1 MGCVAMSD
9 VLNAIPLLKED
20 HISQVPALQVLQN
33 LGYTYLTPEEA
44 LAYRGGRTSSVLL
57 EGILAVQ
64 LRKINRIRFKGQ
76 THAFSEGNIQSAIQD
91 LKSQLF
97 EGLIRTNEKVYDLL
111 TLGKSMPQV
120 IDRDMKSF
128 PLNYIDWAD
137 WQNNAFHVAEEF
149 PVDRT
154 ASSDT
159 RRPDLVLFVNG
170 VPFAVI
176 ECKRHVDPSGK
187 AEKDP
192 LDQAISQHIRNQKE
206 DEIPRLFV
214 YAQLLLAISKNHA
227 KYATV
232 GTPAKFWAWWRED
245 LDEAALQQ
253 LVNRPLAVEQKDRV
267 FAGRFRYVRAHFEA
281 LEGAGREPSDQDR
294 ALFAL
299 CRPERL
305 LELTLRYTVF
315 DAGERKVARYQ
326 QYFTVRK
333 ILDRIRQTDRD
344 GRRTGGVVWHTQGS
358 GKSLTMVMLAEA
370 IAMEQLDRYKI
381 VLVTDRVDLDDQLY
395 KTFQHCGG
403 EPVQAT
409 TGKHLLDLLAGE
421 KSRII
426 TSVIDKFEAAV
437 AARGVCN
444 DNPNI
449 FVLVDESHRTQ
460 YGSLHAHMRRALP
473 NACFIGFTGTPVM
486 KKDRNTV
493 EKFGGMIEPAYTI
506 HDAVKDRAVV
516 PLLYEGRHVDQVVDQ
531 KAIDAW
537 FERITGNLTPEQATD
552 LKKKFSRQQQLNKAL
567 QRVRVIAW
575 DIGKHFVDN
584 WKGTPFKAQL
594 VAPDRPTAL
603 LYKEFLDE
611 FGEVSSEVLISDPDE
626 REGEDDIHAE
636 SKEAVVRFWKAMM
649 AKYGT
654 EKEYN
659 RQVINAFK
667 HSEEPEIIIVVSK
680 LTTGFDAPRN
690 TVLYLCRP
698 MQGHELLQTIARVN
712 RLYEGKD
719 FGYVIDYCGVLK
731 RLDEALDLYGSLE
744 EFAAADVEGVVTDV
758 SDEVRKLPQR
768 HSDLWDVF
776 KTITNRRDEE
786 AYERFLA
793 DEAERVKFYERL
805 RDFGRALAVALSTAK
820 FIQET
825 PEPRVSKYK
834 ADLRFFMALRAA
846 VRRRYAEVVD
856 FHEYESRIQK
866 LLDAHVG
873 AVDVATLTP
882 LVNIFDVDAFAKEIE
897 KLESPSSKA
906 DTIAYRTKATIRAR
920 MEEDPAFYKKFST
933 MLEDAIAEF
942 KAQRISDLEY
952 LRRVDE
958 IRQHVTRH
966 TGDDV
971 PEGLRDNDIQRAL
984 FGILRDG
991 LARSGP
997 SDDGVRE
1004 LAEAAAPAIDA
1015 IFQRRRIVN
1024 WKQNPDVQNRI
1035 ETDIEDLLIDMA
1047 SSRGLSVSFDEID
1060 AMMEQLFRVAHRK
1073 MPE

>member
-1 MGCVAMSD
+1 MTADSHG
-9 VLNAIPLLKED
+9 NAIPLLKED

-33 LGYTYLTPEEA
+33 LGYRYLTPDEA
-44 LAYRGGRTSSVLL
+44 LAYRGGRTSGVLL
-57 EGILAVQ
+57 EGILAEQ

-76 THAFSEGNIQSAIQD
+76 TYAFSEGNIQSAIQD
-91 LKSQLF
+91 LKGQLF

-111 TLGKSMPQV
+111 TLGKSLPQV
-120 IDRDMKSF
+120 IDGDMKSF
-128 PLNYIDWAD
+128 PLNYIDWTD
-137 WQNNAFHVAEEF
+137 WKNNAFHIAEEF

-170 VPFAVI
+170 IPFAII

-206 DEIPRLFV
+206 DEIPRLFI
-214 YAQLLLAISKNHA
+214 YAQLLMAISKNDA
-227 KYATV
+227 KYATA

-253 LVNRPLAVEQKDRV
+253 LVNRPLAAEQKDRM
-267 FAGRFRYVRAHFEA
+267 FAGRFRYVRTHFDA
-281 LEGAGREPSDQDR
+281 LEGADRQPSEQDR

-326 QYFTVRK
+326 QYFTVRR
-333 ILDRIRQTDRD
+333 ILDRIRRFDRD
-344 GRRTGGVVWHTQGS
+344 GRRTGGVVWHTQGC

-409 TGKHLLDLLAGE
+409 TGKHLLELLSGE

-437 AARGVCN
+437 AARGVC
-444 DNPNI
+444 DENPNI

-506 HDAVKDRAVV
+506 HDAVKDHAVV
-516 PLLYEGRHVDQVVDQ
+516 PLLYEGRHVDQIVDQ
-531 KAIDAW
+531 KALDAW
-537 FERITGNLTPEQATD
+537 FERITSNLTPEQATD
-552 LKKKFSRQQQLNKAL
+552 LKKKFAAHGPLNKAL
-567 QRVRVIAW
+567 QRIRVIAW

-594 VAPDRPTAL
+594 VAPDKATAL
-603 LYKEFLDE
+603 RCKEFLDE
-611 FGEVSSEVLISDPDE
+611 FGGVSSEVLISGPDE

-659 RQVINAFK
+659 RQIINAFK
-667 HSEEPEIIIVVSK
+667 HSETPEIIIVVSK

-758 SDEVRKLPQR
+758 SDEVRRLPQR

-776 KTITNRRDEE
+776 KTVRNRRDEE

-805 RDFGRALAVALSTAK
+805 CDFARGLAIALSTVK
-820 FIQET
+820 FIEET
-825 PEPRVSKYK
+825 PEAKVSKYK
-834 ADLRFFMALRAA
+834 ADLKFFMALRAA

-856 FHEYESRIQK
+856 FHEYESKIQK

-897 KLESPSSKA
+897 KLEAPSSKA

-920 MEEDPAFYKKFST
+920 MDEDPAFYKKFST
-933 MLEDAIAEF
+933 MLEDAIADF
-942 KAQRISDLEY
+942 KAQRVSDLEY

-958 IRQHVTRH
+958 VRQHVTRH

-971 PEGLRDNDIQRAL
+971 PDSIRDNEMQRSY
-984 FGILRDG
+984 FGIFREGFANQGINVD
-991 LARSGP
+991 AAC
-997 SDDGVRE
+997 E
-1004 LAEAAAPAIDA
+1004 LAELAATAVDEV
-1015 IFQRRRIVN
+1015 FQHRRIVN
-1024 WKQNPDVQNRI
+1024 WKQNQDVRNRI
-1035 ETDIEDLLIDMA
+1035 CTDIEDVLFELA
-1047 SSRGLSVSFDEID
+1047 STRGMTLGFNRID
-1060 AMMEQLFRVAHRK
+1060 AMMELVLRVALTK

>member
-1 MGCVAMSD
+1 MPSD
-9 VLNAIPLLKED
+9 HSAIPLLKED

-33 LGYTYLTPEEA
+33 LGYRYLTPDEA
-44 LAYRGGRTSSVLL
+44 LAYRGGRTSGVLL
-57 EGILAVQ
+57 EGILAEQ

-76 THAFSEGNIQSAIQD
+76 TYAFSEGNIQSAIQD

-111 TLGKSMPQV
+111 TLGKSLPQV
-120 IDRDMKSF
+120 IDGDMKSF
-128 PLNYIDWAD
+128 PLNYIDWTD
-137 WQNNAFHVAEEF
+137 WKNNAFHVAEEF

-170 VPFAVI
+170 IPFAII

-206 DEIPRLFV
+206 DEIPRLFI
-214 YAQLLLAISKNHA
+214 YAQLLMAISKNDA
-227 KYATV
+227 KYATA

-253 LVNRPLAVEQKDRV
+253 LVNRPLAAEQKDRM
-267 FAGRFRYVRAHFEA
+267 FAGRFRYVRTHFDA
-281 LEGAGREPSDQDR
+281 LEGTDRQPSEQDR

-326 QYFTVRK
+326 QYFTVRR
-333 ILDRIRQTDRD
+333 ILDRIRRFDRD
-344 GRRTGGVVWHTQGS
+344 SRRTGGVVWHTQGS

-409 TGKHLLDLLAGE
+409 TGKHLLELLSGE

-444 DNPNI
+444 ENPNI

-531 KAIDAW
+531 KALDAW
-537 FERITGNLTPEQATD
+537 FERITSNLTPEQATD
-552 LKKKFSRQQQLNKAL
+552 LKKKFAAHGPLNKAL
-567 QRVRVIAW
+567 QRIRVIAW

-594 VAPDRPTAL
+594 VAPDKATAL
-603 LYKEFLDE
+603 RYKEFLDE
-611 FGEVSSEVLISDPDE
+611 FGEVSSEVLISGPDE

-667 HSEEPEIIIVVSK
+667 HSETPEIIIVVSK

-744 EFAAADVEGVVTDV
+744 EFAAADVDGVVTDV
-758 SDEVRKLPQR
+758 SDEVRRLPQR

-776 KTITNRRDEE
+776 KTVTNRRDEE

-805 RDFGRALAVALSTAK
+805 RDFGRGLAVALSTVQ
-820 FIQET
+820 FIEET
-825 PEPRVSKYK
+825 PEAKVSKYK
-834 ADLRFFMALRAA
+834 ADLKFFMTLRSA

-856 FHEYESRIQK
+856 FHEYESKIQK

-897 KLESPSSKA
+897 RLESPSSKA

-920 MEEDPAFYKKFST
+920 MDEDPAFYKKFST

-952 LRRVDE
+952 LRRVDDV
-958 IRQHVTRH
+958 RHHVTHH

-971 PEGLRDNDIQRAL
+971 PESIRDNEMRRSY
-984 FGILRDG
+984 FGILREG
-991 LARSGP
+991 LAQH
-997 SDDGVRE
+997 GVNTETARD
-1004 LAEAAAPAIDA
+1004 LAEAAAAGVDEV
-1015 IFQRRRIVN
+1015 FHNRRIVH
-1024 WKQNPDVQNRI
+1024 WKQNQDVHNRI
-1035 ETDIEDLLIDMA
+1035 KNDIEDLLLDLA
-1047 SSRGLSVSFDEID
+1047 SKRGQTLSFEEID
-1060 AMMEQLFRVAHRK
+1060 AMMEQMFGVAFRK

>member
-1 MGCVAMSD
+1 MPSD
-9 VLNAIPLLKED
+9 PDAIPLLKED
-20 HISQVPALQVLQN
+20 HISQIPALQVLQN
-33 LGYTYLTPEEA
+33 LGYRYLTPDEA
-44 LAYRGGRTSSVLL
+44 LAYRGGRTSGVLL
-57 EGILAVQ
+57 EGILAEQ
-64 LRKINRIRFKGQ
+64 LRKINHIRFKGQ

-91 LKSQLF
+91 LKNQVF

-111 TLGKSMPQV
+111 TLGRSLPQV
-120 IDRDMKSF
+120 IDGDMKSF
-128 PLNYIDWAD
+128 QLNYVDWAD
-137 WQNNAFHVAEEF
+137 WQNNTFHVTEEF

-154 ASSDT
+154 GSVES
-159 RRPDLVLFVNG
+159 RRPDLALFVNG
-170 VPFAVI
+170 IPFAVI

-187 AEKDP
+187 PEKDP
-192 LDQAISQHIRNQKE
+192 LDQAISQQVRNQKE

-214 YAQLLLAISKNHA
+214 YAQLLLAVSKNDA

-245 LDEAALQQ
+245 LDDKALRQ
-253 LVNRPLAVEQKDRV
+253 LVNKPLTTDQKDKL
-267 FAGRFRYVRAHFEA
+267 FADRFRYVRAHFDES
-281 LEGAGREPSDQDR
+281 ERAGREPTEQDQT
-294 ALFAL
+294 LFAL

-326 QYFTVRK
+326 QYFTVRT
-333 ILDRIRQTDRD
+333 IIDRIRRIGED

-358 GKSLTMVMLAEA
+358 GKSLTMVMLGEA
-370 IAMEQLDRYKI
+370 IALEELDRYKI

-395 KTFQHCGG
+395 KTFSHCGG

-409 TGKHLLDLLAGE
+409 TGKHLLELLEGD

-426 TSVIDKFEAAV
+426 TTVIDKFEAAV

-444 DNPNI
+444 ENPNI

-486 KKDRNTV
+486 KRDRNTV
-493 EKFGGMIEPAYTI
+493 ERFGGMIEPAYTI
-506 HDAVKDRAVV
+506 QHAVKDKAVV
-516 PLLYEGRHVDQVVDQ
+516 PLLYEGRHVDQIVDQ

-537 FERITGNLTPEQATD
+537 FARITANLTDQQALD
-552 LKKKFSRQQQLNKAL
+552 LKKKFSGHQPLNKAL

-575 DIGKHFVDN
+575 DLGNHFVDS

-594 VAPDRPTAL
+594 VAPDKATAL
-603 LYKEFLDE
+603 RYKEFLDE
-611 FGEVSSEVLISDPDE
+611 FGQVTSEVLISGPDD
-626 REGEDDIHAE
+626 REGEEDIHAE
-636 SKEAVVRFWKAMM
+636 SKEAVVKFWKAQM
-649 AKYGT
+649 AKFGT
-654 EKEYN
+654 EKEYQ
-659 RQVINAFK
+659 RQLINGFK
-667 HSEEPEIIIVVSK
+667 HSETPEIIIVVSK

-719 FGYVIDYCGVLK
+719 FGYIIDYCGVLK
-731 RLDEALDLYGSLE
+731 RLDEALDLYSSLE
-744 EFAAADVEGVVTDV
+744 EFDAADVEGVVADV
-758 SDEVRKLPQR
+758 SEEVKKLPQR

-776 KTITNRRDEE
+776 KTVTNKRDAE

-805 RDFGRALAVALSTAK
+805 RDFGRSLAVALSTVQ
-820 FIQET
+820 FIQDT
-825 PEPRVSKYK
+825 PEAKNNKYK
-834 ADLRFFMALRAA
+834 ADLKFFMTLRAA

-856 FHEYESRIQK
+856 FKEYEGKIQK

-873 AVDVATLTP
+873 AEDVTVLTP

-906 DTIAYRTKATIRAR
+906 DTIAYRTKATITDR
-920 MEEDPAFYKKFST
+920 MDEDPAFYKKFST
-933 MLEDAIAEF
+933 MLENAIAEY
-942 KAQRISDLEY
+942 KAQRMSDLEY
-952 LRRVDE
+952 LRRVEE
-958 IRQHVTRH
+958 IQRHVVTH
-966 TGDDV
+966 TGDDT
-971 PEGLRDNDIQRAL
+971 PDAIRNSEIQRSY
-984 FGILRDG
+984 FGILREGFVTHGIPTDQ
-991 LARSGP
+991 ARQ
-997 SDDGVRE
+997 
-1004 LAEAAAPAIDA
+1004 LAEAATVGADR
-1015 IFQRRRIVN
+1015 IFHQRRIVN
-1024 WKQNPDVQNRI
+1024 WKQNRDVQNRI
-1035 ETDIEDLLIDMA
+1035 KTEIEDLLFELTAKDNVK
-1047 SSRGLSVSFDEID
+1047 LSFEEID
-1060 AMMEQLFRVAHRK
+1060 AMLEQVFGVAMRK

>member
-1 MGCVAMSD
+1 MSTSAE
-9 VLNAIPLLKED
+9 LPTPLLKED

-33 LGYTYLTPEEA
+33 LGYTYLTPDEA
-44 LAYRGGRTSSVLL
+44 LALRGGRTSGVLL
-57 EGILAVQ
+57 EGVLAEQ

-91 LKSQLF
+91 LKNQVF

-111 TLGKSMPQV
+111 TLGRSLTQV
-120 IDRDMKSF
+120 IDGDMKSF
-128 PLNYIDWAD
+128 QFNYVVWKDWRS
-137 WQNNAFHVAEEF
+137 NVYHVTEEF

-154 ASSDT
+154 GGAET

-170 VPFAVI
+170 IPFAVI
-176 ECKRHVDPSGK
+176 ECKRHVDPGGK

-192 LDQAISQHIRNQKE
+192 LDQAIEQQVRNQRE
-206 DEIPRLFV
+206 ENIPRLFL
-214 YAQLLLAISKNHA
+214 YAQLLLVISKNDA

-245 LDEAALQQ
+245 LDDKPLRQ
-253 LVNRPLAVEQKDRV
+253 LVNKPLTADQKDKL
-267 FAGRFRYVRAHFEA
+267 FGDRFRYVRAHFDES
-281 LEGAGREPSDQDR
+281 EREGREPTEQDR
-294 ALFAL
+294 TLFAL

-305 LELTLRYTVF
+305 LEMTLRYTVF

-326 QYFTVRK
+326 QYFTVRT
-333 ILDRIRQTDRD
+333 IIDRIRRISED

-358 GKSLTMVMLAEA
+358 GKSLTMVMLGEA
-370 IAMEQLDRYKI
+370 IALEELDRYKI

-395 KTFQHCGG
+395 KTFSHCGG

-409 TGKHLLDLLAGE
+409 TGKHLLELLEGD

-426 TSVIDKFEAAV
+426 TTVIDKFEAAV

-444 DNPNI
+444 ENPNI

-473 NACFIGFTGTPVM
+473 SACFIGFTGTPVM
-486 KKDRNTV
+486 KRHRNTV
-493 EKFGGMIEPAYTI
+493 ERFGGMIEPAYTI
-506 HDAVKDRAVV
+506 QNAVKDKAVV

-537 FERITGNLTPEQATD
+537 FARITANLSDEQTLD
-552 LKKKFSRQQQLNKAL
+552 LKKKFSSQQPLNKAM

-594 VAPDRPTAL
+594 VAPDKATAL
-603 LYKEFLDE
+603 RYKEFLDE
-611 FGEVSSEVLISDPDE
+611 FGQVTSEVLISGPDE
-626 REGEDDIHAE
+626 REGEEDVHAE
-636 SKEAVVRFWKAMM
+636 SKEAVVKFWKAQM

-654 EKEYN
+654 EKEYQ
-659 RQVINAFK
+659 RQLINGFK
-667 HSEEPEIIIVVSK
+667 HSETPEIIIVVSK

-719 FGYVIDYCGVLK
+719 FGYIIDYCGVLK
-731 RLDEALDLYGSLE
+731 RLDEALDLYSSLAD
-744 EFAAADVEGVVTDV
+744 FDAADVEGVVTDV
-758 SDEVRKLPQR
+758 SEEVKKLPQR
-768 HSDLWDVF
+768 YSDLWDVF
-776 KTITNRRDEE
+776 KTVTNKRDEE

-805 RDFGRALAVALSTAK
+805 RDFGRSLAVALSTVQ
-820 FIQET
+820 FIQDT
-825 PEPRVSKYK
+825 PEAKVIKYK
-834 ADLRFFMALRAA
+834 ADLKFFMTLRAA

-856 FHEYESRIQK
+856 FKEYEGKIQK

-873 AVDVATLTP
+873 AEDVAVLTP

-897 KLESPSSKA
+897 KLGSPSSKA
-906 DTIAYRTKATIRAR
+906 DTIAYRTKATITAR
-920 MEEDPAFYKKFST
+920 MDEDPAFYKKFST
-933 MLEDAIAEF
+933 MLENAIAEY
-942 KAQRISDLEY
+942 KAQRMSDLEY
-952 LRRVDE
+952 LRRVEE
-958 IRQHVTRH
+958 IQRHVITH
-966 TGDDV
+966 TGDDT
-971 PEGLRDNDIQRAL
+971 PDAIRNSEIQRSY
-984 FGILRDG
+984 FGILREGFVTHGVPTDQ
-991 LARSGP
+991 AR
-997 SDDGVRE
+997 R
-1004 LAEAAAPAIDA
+1004 LAEAATVGADR
-1015 IFQRRRIVN
+1015 IFHERRIVN
-1024 WKQNPDVQNRI
+1024 WKQNRDVQNRI
-1035 ETDIEDLLIDMA
+1035 KTEIEDLLFELAATDNVK
-1047 SSRGLSVSFDEID
+1047 LSFEEID
-1060 AMMEQLFRVAHRK
+1060 AMLEQMFGVAMRK